1 VRKLSYNSIERTAL
15 GTWPDVI
22 RKQAAR
28 DPLFDSHSQFVDELL
43 DLDLRPNELRKSL
56 NKVNMPFP
64 MFLKH
69 LMILADF
76 GGEPLRLI
84 HQRRMHVFQNA
95 KSKVAFL
102 VIDRRGRKFRLQIRE
117 FHRKSRFDLKA
128 LGVTPE
134 QMLSTSPATELQ
146 IDTALVLL
154 TGHESVNSVLSGQLA
169 NSRVGDVIR
178 RHRGNKSAFNTFLS
192 ARYLEVSSQVRGA
205 RSNRLGQLM
214 QHNVQS
220 ALQKELG
227 SNYIFGKK
235 IGKKSYDIVIQRAP
249 SSSRPGSKKSVAIEV
264 LFQETTNS
272 TIERK
277 GNLARAGRRSK
288 SVARCFVIDGYGAF
302 KRESA
307 VKKMIDRSDFSSN
320 ANPQQLKLLAQFVR
334 QFLRP

>member
-1 VRKLSYNSIERTAL
+1 MRKLSYNSIERTAL

-28 DPLFDSHSQFVDELL
+28 DPLFDFHSQFVDELL
-43 DLDLRPNELRKSL
+43 NLDLRPNELRKSL

-134 QMLSTSPATELQ
+134 QLLSTSPATELQ

-178 RHRGNKSAFNTFLS
+178 RHRGNESAFNTFLS
-192 ARYLEVSSQVRGA
+192 TRYLEVSSQVRGA

-214 QHNVQS
+214 QNKVQS
-220 ALQKELG
+220 TLQKELG
-227 SNYIFGKK
+227 SDYIFGKK
-235 IGKKSYDIVIQRAP
+235 IGKKSYDIVIRRAP
-249 SSSRPGSKKSVAIEV
+249 SSSASDSKKSVAIEV

-277 GNLARAGRRSK
+277 GNLAHVGRRSK
-288 SVARCFVIDGYGAF
+288 GVARCFVIDGYGAF

-307 VKKMIDRSDFSSN
+307 VKKMVARSDFSSN
-320 ANPQQLKLLAQFVR
+320 ANPQQLKLLAQFVK
-334 QFLRP
+334 QFLKP